1 MSTATKNLL
10 PALSDD
16 EYAALEASI
25 LEHGYWKAY
34 PVAVDED
41 GEILDGF
48 NRTAICEKHGITYP
62 TIVVKGLSALEKAT
76 FAIKSNTTRRQ
87 LSPAQRKLILK
98 RLIEMYDADAKEQ
111 ARQAQT
117 EGGRKGGVA
126 KASRNATTPA
136 GRSREAA
143 ADAAET
149 RFDAPVVAGK
159 PHAEPKVD
167 SLATFGS
174 LLGVNRATVARDKA
188 MLVREEKIEKEA
200 VRQGRDDVV
209 RLVNGPRPNLDDL
222 ERAVGLRAP
231 LPEPAV
237 RADAAEREGWVLA
250 LATALDHLA
259 PSLSDEEADVLYANV
274 SDPVSLVVQIG
285 QLRGSVAG
293 AKQRSKG

>member
-1 MSTATKNLL
+1 LSTATKNLL

-16 EYAALEASI
+16 EYAALEASL
-25 LEHGYWKAY
+25 LEHGYWEAF

-48 NRTAICEKHGITYP
+48 NRTTICQLHGIPFP

-111 ARQAQT
+111 ARQAQA
-117 EGGRKGGVA
+117 EGGRKGGQVS
-126 KASRNATTPA
+126 KASLTETTPA
-136 GRSREAA
+136 RRARSAA
-143 ADAAET
+143 ADASET
-149 RFDAPVVAGK
+149 RFDAPVVAK
-159 PHAEPKVD
+159 PSEPVD
-167 SLATFGS
+167 SLATFGA
-174 LLGVNRATVARDKA
+174 LLGVSRATAARDKA
-188 MLVREEKIEKEA
+188 SLEREEAIEKEA
-200 VRQGRDDVV
+200 QRQKRGDVI
-209 RLVNGPRPNLDDL
+209 RLLNGTRPNLDDL

-250 LATALDHLA
+250 LATALGHLA

-274 SDPVSLVVQIG
+274 ADPVSLVVQIG
-285 QLRGSVAG
+285 QLRGAAAG
-293 AKQRSKG
+293 AKQRSAR